1 MIPKITPQSN
11 YVLGPNGEQMRNL
24 ESQVL
29 KNKTDIAA
37 IIEGNIVLGELGIKV
52 VGQGETPE
60 ELPNAATYTGD
71 YGDAYLIGSTEPYD
85 FYIFTRP
92 FAGQTKPQWFNLGKF
107 PLAGPKG
114 DKGDK
119 GDPGEQG
126 PAGPGLLS
134 GVVSSTGLPS
144 NATNGQVFLDVSTG
158 DLYRYTG
165 VAGSMFGYWFRSGNV
180 KGPAGPIGPKGATGP
195 KGEKGEKGDTGPMG
209 LTGFA
214 ITFKAL
220 VNSVSALP
228 DPATTPR
235 NQGYLVGASI
245 AGAKPYIII
254 DDAADRPQWVA
265 VGFTG
270 ASSVIT
276 DNGTYIAEFDIS
288 ELVDEQRLREY
299 GTHLLDIVDTDKLD
313 TPPTDLPGIVAYEGV
328 DSSTTILPYGYEA
341 ENAANAIVQ
350 RNANG
355 RIQVPNTIGDGT
367 QALNFYTAKIALGVN
382 YLSNFSGTTV
392 NREYVV
398 GGQTAFG
405 WGPGETGSG
414 TNGKIYNYL
423 FDLAT
428 KEKLDDNGHMRILN
442 CTSSPQTVQIRR
454 CINYRG
460 DQSFVLGDVYVA
472 TDKVTQTN
480 ATEIDA
486 ELKIATLV
494 LTIAPKSSI
503 TIDSRVTIKNNVQYT
518 QHFIY

>member
-24 ESQVL
+24 ESQVQ

-52 VGQGETPE
+52 VGQGTTPE

-92 FAGQTKPQWFNLGKF
+92 FEGQTQPQWFNLGKF
-107 PLAGPKG
+107 PLPGPKG

-119 GDPGEQG
+119 GDTGEQG

-134 GVVSSTGLPS
+134 GVVATTGLPQGG
-144 NATNGQVFLDVSTG
+144 TNGQVFLDVSTG
-158 DLYRYTG
+158 DLYRFTG
-165 VAGSMFGYWFRSGNV
+165 LSGTMVGYWAKAGNI
-180 KGPAGPIGPKGATGP
+180 KGPAGPIGPKGEKGAT
-195 KGEKGEKGDTGPMG
+195 GEKGEKGDTGPQG
-209 LTGFA
+209 ATGFA
-214 ITFKAL
+214 IVFKAL
-220 VNSVSALP
+220 VDSVNALP
-228 DPATTPR
+228 DPTTTPR
-235 NQGYLVGASI
+235 NWGYLVGMTL

-276 DNGTYIAEFDIS
+276 DDGAYVAEFDIS

-299 GTHLLDIVDTDKLD
+299 GSHLLDIVDTDKLN
-313 TPPTDLPGIVAYEGV
+313 TPGTDLPGIVAYEGV

-350 RNANG
+350 RNVNG

-382 YLSNFSGTTV
+382 YLSNFSGTSV

-405 WGPGETGSG
+405 WGPGDTGSG
-414 TNGKIYNYL
+414 TIGKIYNYM

-428 KEKLDDNGHMRILN
+428 NEKLDDNGHMRILN
-442 CTSSPQTVQIRR
+442 CTSSTQTVQVRR

-460 DQSFVLGDVYVA
+460 DVSFVLGDVYVA
-472 TDKVTQTN
+472 TDKVIQAD
-480 ATEIDA
+480 ATEIDTTT
-486 ELKIATLV
+486 KIATLR
-494 LTIAPKSSI
+494 LQIAPKSSI
-503 TIDSRVTIKNNVQYT
+503 TIDSRVTTKNGVQYT

>member
-52 VGQGETPE
+52 VGQGTTPE

-92 FAGQTKPQWFNLGKF
+92 FTGQTQAQWFNLGKF
-107 PLAGPKG
+107 PLPGPKG

-119 GDPGEQG
+119 GDTGETG

-134 GVVSSTGLPS
+134 GVVSSTGLPQGG
-144 NATNGQVFLDVSTG
+144 TNGQVFLDVSTG
-158 DLYRYTG
+158 DLYRYSSIVGT
-165 VAGSMFGYWFRSGNV
+165 AGGYWFKAGNI
-180 KGPAGPIGPKGATGP
+180 KGPAGPIGPKGEKGATGA
-195 KGEKGEKGDTGPMG
+195 KGEKGDTGPQG
-209 LTGFA
+209 ATGFA
-214 ITFKAL
+214 IVFKAL
-220 VNSVSALP
+220 VDSVNALP

-235 NQGYLVGASI
+235 NWGYLVGMTV
-245 AGAKPYIII
+245 AGAKAYIII
-254 DDAADRPQWVA
+254 DDAADRPQWVN

-270 ASSVIT
+270 PSSIIT
-276 DNGTYIAEFDIS
+276 DDGAYIAEFDIS

-299 GTHLLDIVDTDKLD
+299 GAHLLDIVDEDRLATPSTDATGIIGYEGK
-313 TPPTDLPGIVAYEGV
+313 DLP
-328 DSSTTILPYGYEA
+328 TTVLPYGYEA

-382 YLSNFSGTTV
+382 YLSNFSGTSV

-414 TNGKIYNYL
+414 TIGKIYNYL

-442 CTSSPQTVQIRR
+442 CTSSPQTVQVRR

-460 DQSFVLGDVYVA
+460 DQTYALGDVYVA
-472 TDKVTQTN
+472 TDRISQIN
-480 ATEIDA
+480 ATEIDT
-486 ELKIATLV
+486 ELKIATLS
-494 LTIAPKSSI
+494 LTIAPRSSI
-503 TIDSRVTIKNNVQYT
+503 TIDSRVTIKSGVQYT